1 MFCTN
6 CGKQIPDNSRFCE
19 NCGAV
24 TGSGQQAPPPQYQQA
39 PPPQYQQAPPPY
51 QQMPPQYQSA
61 PPAKKGPGPLLLVI
75 AGIVLVLAVAGAGFF
90 LLGGDGKD
98 EDKKASAK
106 QETTKDEGKKE
117 EKPEKTREET
127 REETAGTREEP
138 SAEDVSEPFAE
149 TAAETAGDVLADIPR
164 VDLDDILKG
173 SKSGGEPGGTGGVP
187 GGLGGG
193 PEGGLG
199 GENGAVP
206 GETAFVDEYVLTEED
221 YRGFAKRLSTT
232 ENAAAMDFEW
242 ALDYINHD
250 GTGAGQV
257 LSAPDVYRVTD
268 ELQPLLNGGWKAF
281 MFTKNGEYGGEME
294 RYFNADITTEG
305 DSFIITLNFAYI
317 WDPSAGQ
324 SVPEE
329 GQDTLKGTF
338 NREAGT
344 AEARSAYDR
353 IEFDAFYFTADME
366 TEYALGSFYWPSGEK
381 ERIALMRGVEY

>member
-1 MFCTN
+1 PP
-6 CGKQIPDNSRFCE
+6 QY
-19 NCGAV
+19 
-24 TGSGQQAPPPQYQQA
+24 QQMPPQYQQA
-39 PPPQYQQAPPPY
+39 PPPV
-51 QQMPPQYQSA
+51 
-61 PPAKKGPGPLLLVI
+61 KKGPGPLLPVI
-75 AGIVLVLAVAGAGFF
+75 AGIILVLAVAGAGFF
-90 LLGGDGKD
+90 LLGGKGKN

-106 QETTKDEGKKE
+106 QETTKTEGKKE

-127 REETAGTREEP
+127 TDAREEAAAETAR
-138 SAEDVSEPFAE
+138 E
-149 TAAETAGDVLADIPR
+149 TAAETVAETPVETAADTPAETTADVLADIPR
-164 VDLDDILKG
+164 VDLDDILSG
-173 SKSGGEPGGTGGVP
+173 RETGGIPGGSGGA
-187 GGLGGG
+187 

-199 GENGAVP
+199 GGTGTVP

-232 ENAAAMDFEW
+232 ENAAATEFEW

-268 ELQPLLNGGWKAF
+268 DLQPLLNGGWKAF
-281 MFTKNGEYGGEME
+281 MFTKDGEYGGEME

-324 SVPEE
+324 TFPEE
-329 GQDTLKGTF
+329 GEDTLKGTF
-338 NREAGT
+338 NRAAGT

-381 ERIALMRGVEY
+381 ERIALMRGVGY